1 MALANSVNAQTAGVQ
16 CLTSAGVWN
25 GRTITAGTGISVANG
40 DGVSGN
46 PTISA
51 TGMTGGSSNVV
62 IYDDFIC
69 SNSSSSSPLFSEI
82 GWVIANGSSANS
94 VAIGTPTADHPG
106 VVQTTCNSG
115 SSAASGIIVGQ
126 GHTSIVSRGIIL
138 GGGEI
143 TYSTVINLS
152 VLGVLNQDY
161 NAYLGIGDLSDAATE
176 VTNGVYFHYTRLTNS
191 GNWVGKTASGG
202 SRNSVNSSVAASTNW
217 VKLGFVINAAASS
230 VEFFINGVSI
240 GTQASTIPTTDIGF
254 FYQMDNISGANNK
267 TMSIDLLNYNQTLTN
282 AR

>member
-1 MALANSVNAQTAGVQ
+1 MAIANAVNAQTAGVQ

-51 TGMTGGSSNVV
+51 TGSVGGSTDVV

-69 SNSSSSSPLFSEI
+69 SQTSSAGLVTSAT
-82 GWVIANGSSANS
+82 GWIQADNSSANGL
-94 VAIGTPTADHPG
+94 VMGTSTSAHPG
-106 VVQTTCNSG
+106 VVELRCSTTGDSG
-115 SSAASGIIVGQ
+115 MIVGR
-126 GHTSIVSRGIIL
+126 GYTPVTPLGIIL
-138 GGGEI
+138 GGGVI
-143 TYSTVINLS
+143 TYSTVIKLGA
-152 VLGVLNQDY
+152 LGVLNDDY
-161 NAYLGIGDLSDAATE
+161 SIYIGIGDLTDANAE
-176 VTNGVYFHYTRLTNS
+176 VSNGVYLHYTRLTNS

-202 SRNSVNSSVAASTNW
+202 SRNSVNSSIAVTTNW

-230 VEFFINGVSI
+230 VEFFIDGVSI
-240 GTQASTIPTTDIGF
+240 GTQASTIPTTEIGF
-254 FYQMDNISGANNK
+254 FYQLSGISGATLK
-267 TMSIDLLNYNQTLTN
+267 TLSVDLVNYNQTLTN

>member
-1 MALANSVNAQTAGVQ
+1 MAIANAINAQTAGVQ
-16 CLTSAGVWN
+16 CMTSAGVWN
-25 GRTITAGTGISVANG
+25 GRTITAGTGISVTNG

-51 TGMTGGSSNVV
+51 TGMSGGSTNVV

-69 SNSSSSSPLFSEI
+69 SQTASAGIMTSSI
-82 GWVIANGSSANS
+82 GWISAGGSSTNS
-94 VAIGTPTADHPG
+94 LVFGTATADHPG
-106 VVQTTCNSG
+106 VVLIRCNSG
-115 SSAASGIIVGQ
+115 SAGAAGMTVGQ
-126 GHTSIVSRGIIL
+126 GYTPETSRGIVL
-138 GGGEI
+138 GGGVI
-143 TYSTVINLS
+143 TYSTVVNLS

-161 NAYLGIGDLSDAATE
+161 NCYVGLGDLTDAANE
-176 VTNGVYFHYTRLTNS
+176 VTNGVYFHYTRLVNS

-217 VKLGFVINAAASS
+217 VNLGFTVNAAASS

-240 GTQASTIPTTDIGF
+240 GTQASTIPTSDIGF

-267 TMSIDLLNYNQTLTN
+267 ELSIDLVNYNQTLTN